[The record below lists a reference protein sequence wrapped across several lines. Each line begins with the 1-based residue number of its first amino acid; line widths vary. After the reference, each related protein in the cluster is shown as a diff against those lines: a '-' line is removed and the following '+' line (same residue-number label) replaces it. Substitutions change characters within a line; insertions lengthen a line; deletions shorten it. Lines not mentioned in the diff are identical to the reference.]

1 MGRSIKIVAAF
12 TVSVSAIGFF
22 WGAVEALLNYYRP
35 VIGTSRAFYLLESI
49 NDRIFFYTIIT
60 VLLFILAT
68 AASAAA
74 KLSSKK
80 NAGPRYVLTFPVLL
94 GITVA
99 ASVNLFW
106 LVLSFK
112 PAVHAINVLS
122 STVLTRAAWDL
133 ILFSAL
139 FNAAGLLLF
148 LVFVK
153 ARAWRYTKPV
163 LYSVGA
169 AGAAFLLALQGLS
182 AYKTASRPV
191 PSHLPDVYVIS
202 VDACRADYF
211 YEETAPRLTEY
222 ARKNC
227 IIFENARSPTSWTTP
242 SFAGMFTGQYPDAC
256 TRGGY
261 TLVRGVPTLA
271 ELLYRNGYDTYLIT
285 GNPVMTPARGLPR
298 GFRYFF
304 YWEMSPLLH
313 KTRYYET
320 NPYYYFTRGYDIKTE
335 PGLINEVMSERADD
349 VIEKGGSR
357 PKFVWVHYLDPHSPY
372 YPDPA
377 YVSGE
382 YKEYAE
388 DPEFCLSDDVYKPEN
403 VPALEE
409 LYRGEVRM
417 LDDEVTA
424 LIERIESAGDRIESA
439 GDPIIVFTSDH
450 GEEFYEH
457 GKFRHGKTAYEE
469 VLRVPL
475 FMKLPA
481 RTPGVNGPAVVKRN
495 VNAAT
500 IAPALLEV
508 LGFDVPATMHVGS
521 LFDNP
526 DDSADITF
534 YGSVMHTGGRTYAAV
549 EGSTKFIARK
559 SELEGGGEY
568 YNLSADPGELSPIPF
583 DETTER
589 LRDALAEWVETNAAV
604 LKAQES
610 GESEVISKDDFRALG
625 YVK

>member
-1 MGRSIKIVAAF
+1 MGRLTKFFAAF
-12 TVSVSAIGFF
+12 ALSVLAIGFF

-35 VIGTSRAFYLLESI
+35 VIGTSRAFYLLDSV
-49 NDRIFFYTIIT
+49 NDRAFFYIIIT
-60 VLLFILAT
+60 LLLFSLAT
-68 AASAAA
+68 AASVVA
-74 KLSSKK
+74 KFSSKK
-80 NAGPRYVLTFPVLL
+80 NAGPGYVLTFPILL

-99 ASVNLFW
+99 TSVNLFW
-106 LVLSFK
+106 LALSFSR
-112 PAVHAINVLS
+112 AVHAINVLS
-122 STVLTRAAWDL
+122 STVLTRAGWDL
-133 ILFSAL
+133 ILFSTL

-182 AYKTASRPV
+182 AYKAASRPV

-211 YEETAPRLTEY
+211 DEETAPRLTEY

-227 IIFENARSPTSWTTP
+227 IIFENTRAPTSWTTP
-242 SFAGMFTGQYPDAC
+242 SFASMFTGQYPDAC

-304 YWEMSPLLH
+304 YWEMSPLFH

-320 NPYYYFTRGYDIKTE
+320 NPFYYLTRGYDIKTG
-335 PGLINEVMSERADD
+335 PGVINEVISERTYR
-349 VIEKGGSR
+349 VIEKGGTR
-357 PKFVWVHYLDPHSPY
+357 PKFVWIHYLDPHSPY
-372 YPDPA
+372 YPDAA

-388 DPEFCLSDDVYKPEN
+388 DPEFCLSDDVYKPDN
-403 VPALEE
+403 VPALKE

-424 LIERIESAGDRIESA
+424 LIERIESAGD
-439 GDPIIVFTSDH
+439 PIIVFTSDH
-450 GEEFYEH
+450 GEEFYDH

-469 VLRVPL
+469 ILRVPL
-475 FMKLPA
+475 FMKFPA
-481 RTPGVNGPAVVKRN
+481 GAAVVREPGVADRN
-495 VNAAT
+495 VNTVAV
-500 IAPALLEV
+500 APTLLEV
-508 LGFDVPATMHVGS
+508 LGLDVPATMQVGS
-521 LFDNP
+521 LFDNANDP
-526 DDSADITF
+526 ADITF

-549 EGSTKFIARK
+549 EGDRKFIAK
-559 SELEGGGEY
+559 KNELEGGGEY
-568 YNLSADPGELSPIPF
+568 YDLSADPGELSPLPF

-610 GESEVISKDDFRALG
+610 GESEVITKDDFRALG